1 MNYDYEL
8 IKIGFFIEGTE
19 FEGDYKTFKL
29 YIKGGAW
36 QLNLSLNKYF
46 IEYALPKIR
55 AVFEIIYRSP
65 DAPKAFSICKMCLDY
80 LLSVYDNENEYK
92 KERKRIAS
100 VFKYIEKYEAYY
112 HLFTE
117 GS

>member
-1 MNYDYEL
+1 MNVNEV

-19 FEGDYKTFKL
+19 FEGNYKTFKL

-46 IEYALPKIR
+46 INYPLPKIR
-55 AVFEIIYRSP
+55 AIFEIIYRSQ
-65 DAPKAFSICKMCLDY
+65 DAEKAFSICKMCLDY
-80 LLSVYDNENEYK
+80 LLSEYDNDIEYK
-92 KERKRIAS
+92 KERMKITS
-100 VFKYIEKYEAYY
+100 IYKYIDKYTTYY